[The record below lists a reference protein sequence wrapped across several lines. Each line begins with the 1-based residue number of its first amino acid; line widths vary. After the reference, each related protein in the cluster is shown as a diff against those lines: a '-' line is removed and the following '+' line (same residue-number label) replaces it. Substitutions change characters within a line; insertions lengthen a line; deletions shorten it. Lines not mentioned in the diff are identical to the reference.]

1 MKTHEPSWASIR
13 TASRNP
19 TSGLFAMSDQTS
31 SSQITT
37 SRISHFTRSQSGI
50 RFLVRMSS
58 SLGRPPS

>member
-1 MKTHEPSWASIR
+1 M
-13 TASRNP
+13 
-19 TSGLFAMSDQTS
+19 SGLFAMSDQTS

-37 SRISHFTRSQSGI
+37 SRSSHFTRSQSGI